1 MPNAILT
8 AVTAMALLAQPLA
21 AGASGER
28 DQDRARAALQA
39 GEILPLSTILDRV
52 AREQPGQV
60 LAVELERDASGW
72 FTGAIRGV
80 PSMREGKVLRM
91 EQWLLAR
98 GLHWST
104 VHSTFYS
111 DSMNDL
117 PLLECVNAPV
127 ATNPDAR
134 LRALATQRGWRIL
147 DLFPQG

>member
-60 LAVELERDASGW
+60 LAVELERSDGRW
-72 FTGAIRGV
+72 VYELKLLQTGGALLKI
-80 PSMREGKVLRM
+80 KV
-91 EQWLLAR
+91 
-98 GLHWST
+98 
-104 VHSTFYS
+104 
-111 DSMNDL
+111 
-117 PLLECVNAPV
+117 
-127 ATNPDAR
+127 DAR
-134 LRALATQRGWRIL
+134 DGEIVRRRPGRS
-147 DLFPQG
+147 